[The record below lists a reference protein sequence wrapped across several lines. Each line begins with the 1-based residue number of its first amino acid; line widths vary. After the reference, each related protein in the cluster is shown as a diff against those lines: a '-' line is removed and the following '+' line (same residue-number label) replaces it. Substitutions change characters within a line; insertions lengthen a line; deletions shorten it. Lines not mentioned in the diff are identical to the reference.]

1 MVKQRRDSRGRFLP
15 NPKVYAPKKLY
26 TIRVCI
32 KGKTYDVGIVETPE
46 LAQAYQDDIYNLLEQ
61 KGYHAYMVTIIERD
75 IQDPK
80 DWRSIIPTLT
90 GSLLETIKEDQPW
103 YVKVFD
109 CIKTRYQKLGFI
121 S

>member
-1 MVKQRRDSRGRFLP
+1 MVKRRDSRGRFLP

-26 TIRVCI
+26 TIRVCVY
-32 KGKTYDVGIVETPE
+32 GKVYHVGIIESPE
-46 LAQAYQDDIYNLLEQ
+46 LAQAYQDDIFNLLEQ
-61 KGYHAYMVTIIERD
+61 EGYKALMVTILERD

-90 GSLLETIKEDQPW
+90 SSLLETIKEDQPW
-103 YVKVFD
+103 YVKMLNW
-109 CIKTRYQKLGFI
+109 IKAKCKEFKLI